1 VRERLLYRWT
11 TPDGNRQ
18 SFSRASHHTFRTIVF
33 YGHRTSAAVRVVC
46 GRALILIAYTGH
58 QLRWIDARSAG
69 SNILNAIGSAILGY
83 IACYPFQIGFVV
95 LKADSD

>member
-1 VRERLLYRWT
+1 MDIALA
-11 TPDGNRQ
+11 RQ
-18 SFSRASHHTFRTIVF
+18 FASFVGAL
-33 YGHRTSAAVRVVC
+33 
-46 GRALILIAYTGH
+46 LILIAYTGH

-69 SNILNAIGSAILGY
+69 SNILNAIGSAILGC